1 MEEEDSDSNIPDE
14 EWKEPV
20 KKYNNGKPPKAV
32 KVQEFYTEDVDSEDK
47 KDKKGK
53 KKKWCHV
60 HINFSLVPYHPLT
73 FCLFLTSSI
82 WNLNISTLYSQ

>member
-1 MEEEDSDSNIPDE
+1 MEEEDSDSNVPDE

-53 KKKWCHV
+53 KKK
-60 HINFSLVPYHPLT
+60 
-73 FCLFLTSSI
+73 
-82 WNLNISTLYSQ
+82 

>member
-1 MEEEDSDSNIPDE
+1 MSEEESDSNVPDE
-14 EWKEPV
+14 EWKEPE
-20 KKYNNGKPPKAV
+20 KKYNNGKPPKTV

-60 HINFSLVPYHPLT
+60 DNYFSFVSYLLHLIVLRID
-73 FCLFLTSSI
+73 FLCMKP
-82 WNLNISTLYSQ
+82 Q